1 MARFLRWINIRSLIS
16 YVKSVP
22 TCVYKSCMQ
31 SGHQNPGMS
40 SQALMSAE
48 GIKANLNAGE
58 CLQPMSSRIFSSIR
72 RSSENI
78 EFFAYL

>member
-1 MARFLRWINIRSLIS
+1 MARFLRWINRSLIF

-22 TCVYKSCMQ
+22 TCVCKSCMQ
-31 SGHQNPGMS
+31 SGHQNPVMS
-40 SQALMSAE
+40 SQALMSTE
-48 GIKANLNAGE
+48 GIKANLNADE
-58 CLQPMSSRIFSSIR
+58 CLQSLSSRIFSNIR